1 MENKKNAFSG
11 VFERKHTLR
20 NTHRK
25 ISCALDALFC
35 FGDIIQG
42 AIYDEEADAESIRDT
57 YERFCGLYETA
68 KMLCEEADN
77 DLFAALNT

>member
-1 MENKKNAFSG
+1 MENKENAFAG

-20 NTHRK
+20 GLARK
-25 ISCALDALFC
+25 INCALDVLCC

-42 AIYDEEADAESIRDT
+42 AIYDEEADAESIRDA